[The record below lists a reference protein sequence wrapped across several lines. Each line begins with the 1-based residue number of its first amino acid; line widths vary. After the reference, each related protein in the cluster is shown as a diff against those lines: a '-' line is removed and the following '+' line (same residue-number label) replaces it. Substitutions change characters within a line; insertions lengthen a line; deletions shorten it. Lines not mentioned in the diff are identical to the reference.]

1 VSPNHENELIKELR
15 DILVKLSFYKGLS
28 DHLLNKEPP
37 IGDPVDEIRAKANL
51 RVFLLDKIGK
61 YRDLITKLT
70 GTDKTTIYEF
80 GKPRTV
86 DMWTMGLREDYDY
99 RSTEALNDA
108 TVNLTMAISKLERE
122 IDEGYR
128 DEEGNII
135 EKPRKIFTEPPKAF
149 IAHGGDSPA
158 LKKLKGFL
166 EALGVQPLVVE
177 EQPSKGRSIAENV
190 DYYARQA
197 DCAIILATKG
207 DIDAR
212 TGGFIPRGNVL
223 METGKLQE
231 IFKDR
236 IVYLLQAGTKF
247 PTNISEKVR
256 ERFTSQNM
264 DNAFI
269 KIAKELTEFGILRA
283 VKP

>member
-1 VSPNHENELIKELR
+1 MKMEISKALELLKQYLTELDHLRTLHYKNDERWLWHDKVNVVLEAAFGKDSGEYKKLNPIHFIGVLGLSSEEEQREYLSDLSYYERGIKE
-15 DILVKLSFYKGLS
+15 ILQKY
-28 DHLLNKEPP
+28 
-37 IGDPVDEIRAKANL
+37 EILGVEEKAT
-51 RVFLLDKIGK
+51 
-61 YRDLITKLT
+61 ITAEL
-70 GTDKTTIYEF
+70 
-80 GKPRTV
+80 
-86 DMWTMGLREDYDY
+86 
-99 RSTEALNDA
+99 
-108 TVNLTMAISKLERE
+108 
-122 IDEGYR
+122 
-128 DEEGNII
+128 
-135 EKPRKIFTEPPKAF
+135 PPKAF

-158 LKKLKGFL
+158 LSKLKSFL
-166 EALGVQPLVVE
+166 EALGVKPLVVE
-177 EQPSKGRSIAENV
+177 EQPSEGRSVGENV

-207 DIDAR
+207 DVDAR

-236 IVYLLQAGTKF
+236 IIYLLQAGTKF

-269 KIAKELTEFGILRA
+269 KIATELRKFGILRA